1 MPEKGLFKKF
11 RVQKVDEP
19 MDEDAEYFVL
29 RLDNDDEAVQAVL
42 WWALRTG
49 KSKLFEDIMD
59 KYRPAG
65 RIV

>member
-1 MPEKGLFKKF
+1 MTEKGLFKKF

-42 WWALRTG
+42 WWALMRG
-49 KSKLFEDIMD
+49 KRELFDDIGD
-59 KYRPAG
+59 RYRPG